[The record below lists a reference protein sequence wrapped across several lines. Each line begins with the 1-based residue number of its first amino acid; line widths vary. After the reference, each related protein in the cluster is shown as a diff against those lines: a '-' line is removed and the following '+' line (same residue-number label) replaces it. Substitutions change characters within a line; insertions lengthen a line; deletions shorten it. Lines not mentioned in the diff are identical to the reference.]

1 MKPILVALDETDHP
15 DALLRAATHLART
28 LHAPLVLYRSVS
40 APAFQVTP
48 DGMPLT
54 IDVDLEGERRTRG
67 ELEALASTLPDDV
80 PTRVTTAVD
89 VPWQGVCEA
98 ARREDAGLI
107 VIGSH
112 IGHGPHPIL
121 DRLLGTTAAKVVN
134 HADRSV
140 LVVPDEGGPWPS

>member
-1 MKPILVALDETDHP
+1 MKPILVALDDTAHP
-15 DALLRAATHLART
+15 EAILRAAANLART

-54 IDVDLEGERRTRG
+54 IDVDLEAERRARR
-67 ELEALASTLPDDV
+67 ELEAYARTLPADV
-80 PTRVTTAVD
+80 PARVETAVD

-98 ARREDAGLI
+98 ARREDASLI

-112 IGHGPHPIL
+112 VGHGPHPII

-134 HADRSV
+134 HADRAV
-140 LVVPDEGGPWPS
+140 LVVPDELTAWPS